1 MISYHALN
9 SEEASCYFYGAS
21 SRGKD
26 QTARGKGKD
35 STLSSV
41 RGAKLYVNTLSDRPL
56 IRTEERNYYLPVN
69 RSRA

>member
-26 QTARGKGKD
+26 QTARGKGKTED
-35 STLSSV
+35 FKTIRENNYSTLF
-41 RGAKLYVNTLSDRPL
+41 GLAMK
-56 IRTEERNYYLPVN
+56 IFM
-69 RSRA
+69 RSY